1 MTNGDNCN
9 HNQKH
14 QAFYD
19 YLIKK
24 FDGNVR
30 RAENLIDIAEH
41 TIPGVLNSYFGRQ
54 VAIIYEIDDINE
66 LEEYRKKIKTHPVL
80 KNIDINS
87 DPRYTD
93 VLRWYILYMRHTSQ
107 EDIPSVVQEEEEDNS
122 TSNDS
127 EGSIRKPV
135 TISTIFSEGEYGETD
150 GQDKEFRIRNM
161 KLRKACIEYFKQI
174 HDGHIICECC
184 GFDYTKAYKIDDE
197 YIEIHHRFP
206 FAHTEGEHLVNAA
219 TDLVPLCAN
228 CHRMIHH
235 GQGGKGKCMSVEEL
249 KQIYIGKVYRSE

>member
-1 MTNGDNCN
+1 MDGD
-9 HNQKH
+9 K
-14 QAFYD
+14 
-19 YLIKK
+19 
-24 FDGNVR
+24 GN
-30 RAENLIDIAEH
+30 NS
-41 TIPGVLNSYFGRQ
+41 IP
-54 VAIIYEIDDINE
+54 
-66 LEEYRKKIKTHPVL
+66 K
-80 KNIDINS
+80 
-87 DPRYTD
+87 
-93 VLRWYILYMRHTSQ
+93 
-107 EDIPSVVQEEEEDNS
+107 
-122 TSNDS
+122 DS
-127 EGSIRKPV
+127 EGSIKTQV

-150 GQDKEFRIRNM
+150 GQDKDFRRRNM
-161 KLRKACIEYFKQI
+161 ELRKACIEYFKQL

>member
-1 MTNGDNCN
+1 MTLSNDTNLELHNAFYHYLLEKFNGDT
-9 HNQKH
+9 
-14 QAFYD
+14 ARTG
-19 YLIKK
+19 LMIEI
-24 FDGNVR
+24 G
-30 RAENLIDIAEH
+30 ENI
-41 TIPGVLNSYFGRQ
+41 IPGVLNCYFGRK
-54 VAIIYEIDDINE
+54 IESLYEIKDSEEIE
-66 LEEYRKKIKTHPVL
+66 LYRKQIKTHPVL
-80 KNIDINS
+80 KSLDIS
-87 DPRYTD
+87 SEPRYTE
-93 VLRWYILYMRHTSQ
+93 VLRWYSLYIKHILHD
-107 EDIPSVVQEEEEDNS
+107 DIPILVDGDKGNNS
-122 TSNDS
+122 IPKDS
-127 EGSIRKPV
+127 EGSIKTQV

-150 GQDKEFRIRNM
+150 DQAREFRRRNM
-161 KLRKACIEYFKQI
+161 ELRKACIEYFKQL

>member
-1 MTNGDNCN
+1 MAKSQNLN
-9 HNQKH
+9 HQH
-14 QAFYD
+14 FYD
-19 YLIKK
+19 YLIGR
-24 FDGNVR
+24 FDGDIK
-30 RAENLIDIAEH
+30 RAESFIEIAEH

-93 VLRWYILYMRHTSQ
+93 VIRWYILYIKHSL
-107 EDIPSVVQEEEEDNS
+107 EDDIPILIEGEQEGIGTTKGSES
-122 TSNDS
+122 TP
-127 EGSIRKPV
+127 RKQV

-150 GQDKEFRIRNM
+150 GQDKEFRRRNM
-161 KLRKACIEYFKQI
+161 ELRKACIEYFKQI

-206 FAHTEGEHLVNAA
+206 FAHTDGEHLVNAA

-235 GQGGKGKCMSVEEL
+235 GQGSKGNCMSVEEL
-249 KQIYIGKVYRSE
+249 KQIYIGKVYRTE